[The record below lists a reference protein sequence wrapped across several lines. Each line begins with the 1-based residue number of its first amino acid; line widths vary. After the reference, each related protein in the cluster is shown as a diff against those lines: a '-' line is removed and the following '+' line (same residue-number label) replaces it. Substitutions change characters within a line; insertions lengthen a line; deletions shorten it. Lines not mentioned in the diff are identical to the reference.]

1 MAVDPKQILGAFLT
15 FSMFA
20 MLANMIKE
28 DHFDSPNANVKP
40 NHPGPSDVQY
50 EKIRI
55 TEPKRETLPKK
66 STGPWAEDGIELKPC
81 WTRPA
86 PKEAE
91 QSGFVTFSLM
101 HGPEYHISQIADAVV
116 VARYLG
122 ATLVLPDIRGSTPG
136 DKRNF
141 DEVYNV
147 EKFVEILDGVVKVTK
162 DQPAEIAAGKIAVVK
177 VPNRVTEDHI
187 AEQIEPILRMKR
199 NIRLVTYFPSVNMRK
214 AEEKKDLDSVACL
227 AMFGT
232 LQLEP
237 ELQEVVDLM
246 IERLR
251 TSSRKSGS
259 KFIAVD
265 LRVDILEKKA
275 CQGRTES
282 GRKSCYDALEIG
294 VFLRKIGFQRDTTI
308 YLTQSKWH
316 DSLDALKEFFPKTY
330 TKDSII
336 PGDKKH
342 KFLGSGGFEIE
353 KVLDFYICSQSDV
366 FVPAISGLFYANV
379 AGKRIA
385 SGKTQIL
392 VPSEV
397 SSTSASAADF
407 ISSYVSKKNHLAHS
421 CFC

>member
-28 DHFDSPNANVKP
+28 DHFTPTNVSVKL
-40 NHPGPSDVQY
+40 PGPPEIQY
-50 EKIRI
+50 DKIRI
-55 TEPKRETLPKK
+55 TEPKRVTNPKK
-66 STGPWAEDGIELKPC
+66 NTGPWVEDGVELKSC

-91 QSGFVTFSLM
+91 SSGFVTFSLM

-122 ATLVLPDIRGSTPG
+122 ATLVLPDIRGSQPG

-147 EKFVEILDGVVKVTK
+147 EKFVKSLDGVIKVTK
-162 DQPAEIAAGKIAVVK
+162 DQPAEVAAGKLAVVK

-187 AEQIEPILRMKR
+187 AEHIEPVFRMKR

-214 AEEKKDLDSVACL
+214 AEGKKGLDSVACL

-232 LQLEP
+232 LQLES

-246 IERLR
+246 VERLR
-251 TSSRKSGS
+251 TSSRKSGG

-275 CQGRTES
+275 CQGRTDS
-282 GRKSCYDALEIG
+282 GRKSCYDAQEIA
-294 VFLRKIGFQRDTTI
+294 VFLREIGFQKDTTI

-336 PGDKKH
+336 PGDQKH
-342 KFLGSGGFEIE
+342 KFLDSGAFEVE
-353 KVLDFYICSQSDV
+353 KVLDFYICSESDV

-385 SGKTQIL
+385 SGRTQIL

-397 SSTSASAADF
+397 SSSSASAADF